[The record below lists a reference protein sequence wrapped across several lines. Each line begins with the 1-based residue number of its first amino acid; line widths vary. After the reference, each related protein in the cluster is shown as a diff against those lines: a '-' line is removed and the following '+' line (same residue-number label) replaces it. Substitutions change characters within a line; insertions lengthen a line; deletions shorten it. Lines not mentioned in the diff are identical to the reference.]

1 LEDFLN
7 QYLYPQNLRAEA
19 GMWLWSMRD
28 FSVVAVCVLLAVLV
42 LAATRS
48 PIPLAVAAVYGF
60 LTIRFEEVCILDF
73 ISWAT
78 RYFITTQQEFRWRYN
93 AKKEET

>member
-1 LEDFLN
+1 MN
-7 QYLYPQNLRAEA
+7 QQQYLYPQNLKSEA

-28 FSVVAVCVLLAVLV
+28 FTVVAVCVLLAVLV
-42 LAATRS
+42 LATTRS

-60 LTIRFEEVCILDF
+60 LTIRFDEVCILDF

-78 RYFITTQQEFRWRYN
+78 RYFVTTQQEFQWRIDE
-93 AKKEET
+93 KKEKQT

>member
-1 LEDFLN
+1 MQ

-19 GMWLWSMRD
+19 SMWLWSMRD
-28 FSVVAVCVLLAVLV
+28 FTVVVVCALLSVLV
-42 LAATRS
+42 LSTTRS

-60 LTIRFEEVCILDF
+60 LTIRLEDLCILDF

-78 RYFITTQQEFRWRYN
+78 RYFFTQQEFKWRLKR
-93 AKKEET
+93 AEKEK